1 MPPDDD
7 ATGPPAQDCVRGAGP
22 AGVSLSTIG
31 KLPGHNKIET
41 TSRHAHLAR
50 DSIEAPSARVAD
62 CIGTDILDAPAPT
75 ETAPA

>member
-1 MPPDDD
+1 MAPDDD
-7 ATGPPAQDCVRGAGP
+7 AADPPAQVCVQGAGP
-22 AGVSLSTIG
+22 EESFLTIG
-31 KLPGHNKIET
+31 KLPGRNKIET
-41 TSRHAHLAR
+41 ASRHAHLAR